1 MASRGCG
8 KDESSEPHDQFCVPI
23 AMTQQTLTLA
33 FVGYGSIA
41 AAHARALRELGGVRF
56 DSVVGRRPEATE
68 QFARDWGFGHWT
80 LSLAEALA
88 RPGLDAVIICSP
100 SEQHAG
106 QSEQALAAGKH
117 VLVEIPL
124 AMNQP
129 DAERVTMLAE
139 RTGLCLMVAH
149 TQRFFP
155 ALLELRRRI
164 AVGDLHPHH
173 LVCKWFFLRR
183 SNVNWEGRQRSWTD
197 NLLWHHACHVV
208 DAALWLL
215 GQTAPGATAA
225 VRANGQTGPPLP
237 ELSIP
242 LDLDLLLT
250 VGDVPVN
257 IAMSYNSSWPMHD
270 YLVIGEEAT
279 VRFENGHLYTQ
290 EGELFTP
297 VDAHPIRE
305 QDREFLSAVR
315 EGREPGVSG
324 RSVLPAMRALQV
336 VQDQIDR
343 SSQPAAPAPTVTTAL
358 SGAATESEASP

>member
-1 MASRGCG
+1 
-8 KDESSEPHDQFCVPI
+8 
-23 AMTQQTLTLA
+23 MTMTRQPLTLA

>member
-1 MASRGCG
+1 
-8 KDESSEPHDQFCVPI
+8 
-23 AMTQQTLTLA
+23 MTQQNLTLA